1 MEPLFEAK
9 ALFEDQYA
17 LYNVHRLTQDKY
29 KAQLIVDEDNDAE
42 TIPPKELVLIK
53 KAGTWQTE
61 DDQFIE
67 LGSTIGTEIDVFN
80 NGYGALLGRIG
91 HD

>member
-17 LYNVHRLTQDKY
+17 LYNVHRLGQDKY
-29 KAQLIVDEDNDAE
+29 KAQLVVSEDNDDE
-42 TIPPKELVLIK
+42 TTPPKELVLIK
-53 KAGTWQTE
+53 KGGKWQTE
-61 DDQFIE
+61 DSKFAE
-67 LGSTIGTEIDVFN
+67 LGSTIGIDIDVFN

-91 HD
+91 NP